1 MNLRE
6 VILQP
11 VATSEEA
18 RFQALM
24 AAHHYLGALPKIGHT
39 LWYVATWQ
47 GQWLALLSFSA
58 AAWKCAAR
66 DAWIGWDFRHQ
77 YDRLHLIAN
86 NSRLLILP
94 VHHYPNLASRVLA
107 MCERRL
113 AADWRARFGYPLL
126 LLETFVDPRYFHGTL
141 YHAANW
147 RYVGDTRGFR
157 RTRTGSSVAPE
168 AVKRCVFHAKM
179 DSDST
184 ASRTPV
190 PGQTGHLK

>member
-11 VATSEEA
+11 VAASEEA

-39 LWYVATWQ
+39 LWYVASWH

-58 AAWKCAAR
+58 AAWKCTAR

-86 NSRLLILP
+86 NSRFLILP
-94 VHHYPNLASRVLA
+94 EHHYPNLASRVLA

-126 LLETFVDPRYFHGTL
+126 CL
-141 YHAANW
+141 
-147 RYVGDTRGFR
+147 
-157 RTRTGSSVAPE
+157 
-168 AVKRCVFHAKM
+168 
-179 DSDST
+179 
-184 ASRTPV
+184 
-190 PGQTGHLK
+190 